1 MKKRVVVIV
10 FVFLLLV
17 VAFLVYRGQRK
28 NHKKAIYYSGTIEAT
43 SAELA
48 FQVSGRVKEVFI
60 DEGEFIEKGGIMA
73 RLDSTEFEARARQ
86 AEANLLAALRNLQR
100 SELSLQ
106 MAKETLPA
114 EVDRAEAGVKALQWR
129 LNELKAGS
137 RGQEVEQSCL
147 TFLAA
152 RVTMEEARKDK
163 ERFQKLY
170 QGGIV
175 SEREYDN
182 ALLRFETALREF
194 ERSKARWDLVKEGPR
209 KETIQAAQ
217 ARLWEGEALL
227 RQARINLKKIE
238 SSERDVRAAEAQV
251 KAAEAARDVA
261 QAQLRYTSLSAP
273 FSGIVTSRQVEP
285 GEVVSPSREV
295 FAISDLT
302 AVDLKV
308 FVGEREIG
316 KVKPGQEAEVKVDT
330 FPGKVYRGKVA
341 YISPEGEF
349 TPKII
354 QTQKERVKIV
364 YLVKI
369 SINNPAIE
377 LKPGMPADAWFR

>member
-60 DEGEFIEKGGIMA
+60 DEGEFIEKEGIMA

-100 SELSLQ
+100 SELALQ

-137 RGQEVEQSCL
+137 RGQEVEQSRL

-163 ERFQKLY
+163 ERFQRLY

-261 QAQLRYTSLSAP
+261 KTQLRYTSLSAP

-302 AVDLKV
+302 TVDLKV